1 MAVSDDDFSFVFFQG
16 HPEYDGISL
25 LKEYKREVGRFIAGE
40 RDDYPPYPEH
50 YFDSAA
56 MVKLD
61 DYQQQ
66 VLAACTDNSELPV
79 FPEAEVTQG
88 RNSTWTKAGQTIYA
102 NWLAEVERCVEQKRR
117 NQQSG

>member
-1 MAVSDDDFSFVFFQG
+1 MESAGLHVLAESDEAGVHMAVSDDDFSFVFFQG

-61 DYQQQ
+61 DYKQRVIVDRPRCADRHRRQ
-66 VLAACTDNSELPV
+66 
-79 FPEAEVTQG
+79 PEARRSRQG
-88 RNSTWTKAGQTIYA
+88 NVLGTDD
-102 NWLAEVERCVEQKRR
+102 
-117 NQQSG
+117 